1 MGPGDLARALCGLSL
16 IEHPDLLVGL
26 EKGDDAGVYRLTD
39 ELALVLTVDF
49 FTPIVDD
56 PFLFGQVAAANAL
69 SDVYAMG
76 GTPICAMNI
85 AGFPSKEMDIA
96 VLREVFKGGLS
107 KLREAGAVLVGG
119 HTVEDKE
126 IKYGLA
132 VTGTIHPGKILR
144 KRGAQ
149 LGDALILTKRLGTGI
164 VATAIKAGA
173 ASAEEEQALVASMI
187 TLNRVAAQALTG
199 IAIHAC
205 TDITGFGLIGH
216 LGEML
221 DEGKVGAEL
230 SASALT
236 LLPGV
241 ERHSAMGLLP
251 GGLQRNREY
260 CSSLVECAAGLAT
273 HQVDVLFDPQTSGG
287 LLLALPADQAALLL
301 ERLGQHG
308 VEQAAVI
315 GEISAS
321 HPSRVIVRK

>member
-1 MGPGDLARALCGLSL
+1 MGPGDLARALCGLPL

-149 LGDALILTKRLGTGI
+149 PGDALVLTKRLGTGI

-173 ASAEEEQALVASMI
+173 ASAEEEQALVESMI
-187 TLNRVAAQALTG
+187 ALNRGAALAMTG
-199 IAIHAC
+199 ISIHAC
-205 TDITGFGLIGH
+205 TDITGFGLVGH
-216 LGEML
+216 LGEMI

-230 SASALT
+230 SASALA

-241 ERHSAMGLLP
+241 ERHSAMGFLP
-251 GGLQRNREY
+251 GGLQRNREFY
-260 CSSLVECAAGLAT
+260 GSQVECAEGLAT
-273 HQVDVLFDPQTSGG
+273 HLVDVLFEPQTSGG
-287 LLLALPADQAALLL
+287 LLVALPAELAPLALQ
-301 ERLGQHG
+301 RLGEQG
-308 VEQAAVI
+308 VGQVAVI
-315 GEISAS
+315 GQITDS

>member
-1 MGPGDLARALCGLSL
+1 MGPGDLARALCGLSF

-149 LGDALILTKRLGTGI
+149 PGDALILTKRLGTGI

-187 TLNRVAAQALTG
+187 TLNRAAAQALTG
-199 IAIHAC
+199 IVIHAC

-230 SASALT
+230 SASALA

-251 GGLQRNREY
+251 GGLQRNREF
-260 CSSLVECAAGLAT
+260 CSSVVECAAGLAT
-273 HQVDVLFDPQTSGG
+273 HQVDALFDPQTSGG

-315 GEISAS
+315 GEISSS
-321 HPSRVIVRK
+321 HPCRVIVRK